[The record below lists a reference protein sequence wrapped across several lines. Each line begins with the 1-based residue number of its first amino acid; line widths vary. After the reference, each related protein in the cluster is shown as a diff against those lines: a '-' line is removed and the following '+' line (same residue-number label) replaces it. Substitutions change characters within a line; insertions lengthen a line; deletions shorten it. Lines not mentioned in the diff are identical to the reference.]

1 MNSNKRG
8 LSTIVVTLILIVL
21 SLVAVGVVWVVVSNL
36 LNTGTQRQIFSLEL
50 FF

>member
-1 MNSNKRG
+1 MFKDKRG

-36 LNTGTQRQIFSLEL
+36 LNTGTQQANFQFGT